1 MFKFISRSTYTLSLI
16 FITNFAFSQADTT
29 KDPWEFTGLSSLNF
43 TQVAL
48 SNWNGGGTSAL
59 SANGIGTYSA
69 NYTKDKEKW
78 SNTLNIAYG
87 IQRTEETGTRK
98 TDDKLEFVSKYNRTA
113 FKKWSYTSIL
123 NFRSQL
129 QPGYSFPEDAEKIRI
144 SDWMAPGYLNFS
156 IGLENQ
162 PYKWLTIYISPI
174 SSKTTFVLDDELSA
188 VGAFGVDANET
199 VRYEFG
205 GLVKL
210 AVDAKLDNNIKYT
223 SSLELFSNYSN
234 NPENIDVNWDNLIA
248 FQINKFL
255 TTSLSFTL
263 IYDDDIKL
271 PIDSNDDGETDY
283 SAPRTQIKQVLSIG
297 VQYKF

>member
-1 MFKFISRSTYTLSLI
+1 M
-16 FITNFAFSQADTT
+16 
-29 KDPWEFTGLSSLNF
+29 
-43 TQVAL
+43 
-48 SNWNGGGTSAL
+48 
-59 SANGIGTYSA
+59 
-69 NYTKDKEKW
+69 
-78 SNTLNIAYG
+78 
-87 IQRTEETGTRK
+87 
-98 TDDKLEFVSKYNRTA
+98 
-113 FKKWSYTSIL
+113 
-123 NFRSQL
+123 
-129 QPGYSFPEDAEKIRI
+129 
-144 SDWMAPGYLNFS
+144 
-156 IGLENQ
+156 
-162 PYKWLTIYISPI
+162 
-174 SSKTTFVLDDELSA
+174 LDDELSA

-255 TTSLSFTL
+255 TTSFSFTL